1 MEYAMAA
8 VIAYRESIAVERGFC
23 VVADGVSLTCG
34 QRVHIR
40 RQHCAITENSDNQQG
55 YDDANRHKIILHQKG
70 VGDK

>member
-8 VIAYRESIAVERGFC
+8 VIAYRISIAVERVFC
-23 VVADGVSLTCG
+23 VVTDGVSLTCG

-55 YDDANRHKIILHQKG
+55 YDDANGHLIILHQKK